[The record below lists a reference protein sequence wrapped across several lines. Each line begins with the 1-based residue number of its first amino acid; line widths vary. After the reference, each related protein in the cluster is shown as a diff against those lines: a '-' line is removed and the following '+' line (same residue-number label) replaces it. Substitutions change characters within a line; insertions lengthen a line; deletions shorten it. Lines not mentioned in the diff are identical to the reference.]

1 MVWLIEH
8 GQTMGI
14 VDRPACRAIRLGGN
28 EVEDRMSSAPRSLRD
43 YRMLLSSIL
52 VCEAAGVVGGV
63 ATASSVNTWY
73 RALRKPSFNPPS
85 WVFGPVWTL
94 LYLLM
99 GVSLYLTRKA
109 GRAAGDNGTARK
121 LFTIQLLFNALW

>member
-14 VDRPACRAIRLGGN
+14 VDRPACRAIPLGGN
-28 EVEDRMSSAPRSLRD
+28 KVEDRMLSAPRSLRD

-73 RALRKPSFNPPS
+73 RALRKPAFTPPG

-99 GVSLYLTRKA
+99 GVSLYLASRQTEEDGAVGSAPRV
-109 GRAAGDNGTARK
+109 
-121 LFTIQLLFNALW
+121 LFAVQLTL